1 MISRCALVLAA
12 AALFSPL
19 AFSAQQPNDSLNA
32 TQKLGR
38 RVFQQRC
45 AVCHTKP
52 TITSKMYGPVLYKG
66 LVEGNEDQVRETI
79 TNGSTGLMPGFRYGL
94 ESSEIDAIVEYLKTV
109 DKPAPEPK
117 RSGGQGNM

>member
-1 MISRCALVLAA
+1 MISRCALALVV
-12 AALFSPL
+12 AALVTPLGFST
-19 AFSAQQPNDSLNA
+19 QQPNDSLNA

-38 RVFQQRC
+38 RIFQQRC

-66 LVEGNEDQVRETI
+66 LVEDNEDQVRETI

-94 ESSEIDAIVEYLKTV
+94 EPSEIDAIIEYLKTV
-109 DKPAPEPK
+109 EKPAPEPK
-117 RSGGQGNM
+117 RSGGASNM

>member
-1 MISRCALVLAA
+1 MISRCALVLLV

-19 AFSAQQPNDSLNA
+19 ALSAQQPNDSLNA

-38 RVFQQRC
+38 RIFQQRC

-52 TITSKMYGPVLYKG
+52 TISSKMYGPVLYKG

-94 ESSEIDAIVEYLKTV
+94 EPSEIDAIIEYLKTV
-109 DKPAPEPK
+109 DKPAPEAK
-117 RSGGQGNM
+117 RSGGASNM

>member
-1 MISRCALVLAA
+1 MTRRCALLLAVV
-12 AALFSPL
+12 ALLSLPG
-19 AFSAQQPNDSLNA
+19 FSAQQPNDSLNA

-66 LVEGNEDQVRETI
+66 LVEGNEDHARETI
-79 TNGSTGLMPGFRYGL
+79 TNGATGLMPGFRYGL
-94 ESSEIDAIVEYLKTV
+94 EPSEIDAIIEYLKTV

-117 RSGGQGNM
+117 QSGSANPM

>member
-1 MISRCALVLAA
+1 MFRTCFITLALLAGSAVA
-12 AALFSPL
+12 A
-19 AFSAQQPNDSLNA
+19 NA
-32 TQKLGR
+32 AGDAKAGAA
-38 RVFQQRC
+38 VFKRC

-94 ESSEIDAIVEYLKTV
+94 ESSEIDAIIEYLKTV
-109 DKPAPEPK
+109 EKPAPEPK
-117 RSGGQGNM
+117 RSGGQSNM